1 VVDATCDKLSE
12 RLLQQIP
19 LVVEPGR
26 PFRVIPPDLYRL
38 VSIIPLAFLAASTAH
53 STTIS
58 EPTNPCPE
66 THCHAAYRVRGRL
79 LPLRCGQAL
88 SVSAETSDAIAPGV
102 PADYALI
109 PAEGQPEQRAGR
121 PHLPR
126 TGSSAM
132 GWLGATPWPCLRS
145 QSAA

>member
-26 PFRVIPPDLYRL
+26 PFRIIPPDLYRL

-53 STTIS
+53 STAIS

-66 THCHAAYRVRGRL
+66 THCHAADTVEHGGITKR
-79 LPLRCGQAL
+79 
-88 SVSAETSDAIAPGV
+88 
-102 PADYALI
+102 
-109 PAEGQPEQRAGR
+109 
-121 PHLPR
+121 
-126 TGSSAM
+126 
-132 GWLGATPWPCLRS
+132 
-145 QSAA
+145 